1 VFEAR
6 RSAALRVQ
14 ECGRIDRAPHDD
26 GAPIYIP
33 SWLPRS
39 RVSRRRSADLHPELA
54 APIESFTATER
65 RSTYCGAWEGRAA
78 WAKGVTGTEAA
89 IYISAVG
96 DEGCV
101 GQRGHGD
108 RGRDLHFCGGRG
120 ELRGPKGS
128 RGQRPR
134 STFLRWA
141 RRVAWAKGVTGT
153 EAAIYIFAVR
163 EESCLGWRGHGD

>member
-1 VFEAR
+1 VFEER

-26 GAPIYIP
+26 GAPIYIFAVGGGELRGP
-33 SWLPRS
+33 KGSRGQRPRS
-39 RVSRRRSADLHPELA
+39 IFPRWATRV
-54 APIESFTATER
+54 
-65 RSTYCGAWEGRAA
+65 A

-89 IYISAVG
+89 IYMFAVG
-96 DEGCV
+96 EESCA

-128 RGQRPR
+128 RAQRPR

-141 RRVAWAKGVTGT
+141 RRVAWAGGVTGT
-153 EAAIYIFAVR
+153 EMSADLHPGNVGLRRRAVGTAQTACAR
-163 EESCLGWRGHGD
+163 MQPGRPGRG